1 MNNIN
6 SSNSKTVRK
15 HFLDCPQQQKELLD
29 SIYHN
34 VLEAI
39 FVVDLEADG
48 TFRYID
54 MNPAGKSLAGI
65 NEIAGKTA
73 SELFSPSVAATV
85 EAHYRECV
93 RSQSGITYEQCL
105 PFKGEDTWWSTSI
118 NPVTDREGTIYR
130 IIGRSIDI
138 SEAKAE
144 LHKRQEAEL
153 KLAEEK
159 RFLQILIDNLSD
171 GIVSCDSNGV
181 LRLFNE
187 TTRGFHGIA
196 ETPITADNW
205 AEHYNLYYPE
215 GKTMMV
221 KQDIP
226 LFRALKGESVRN
238 AKMTIIPQQGKP
250 RTILA
255 NGDPIFDDCG
265 EQIGAMAT
273 MKDITQQ
280 EKAEAEL
287 KKEKVFI
294 KAVLNSLPVGV
305 AACDNEGILALFNKT
320 SREIFNMPQKP
331 LPVEEL
337 SENYNLYYCDGETNL
352 KPEDIPLVRA
362 FAGETFTNVEL
373 MAVSKNGKAR
383 NLLSN
388 GCPIIDDRGEKIGAV
403 VTAMDFSRQKL
414 AEDALAELCQE
425 LGIEYERQNF
435 QSAKIDNVDNLL
447 LIAAKK
453 LRASNRELEQFAH
466 VIAHDIKAPL
476 RAIASLTQWLKED
489 LEDKL
494 DEDTRHNMNPIQSRV
509 HRLQNLIDDLLE
521 YSRVGRENTQ
531 AQKVVVKE
539 MLEDII
545 DALDTDCAI
554 AIEGEMPTFVTLL
567 VPLQQVF
574 SNLISNAIKHSD
586 RDNSKVAISVQD
598 IGDFYRFTVADN
610 GKGIDP
616 QYHQKIFAIFQSLTS
631 KDDKESTGIGLSIV
645 KKAVENQ
652 DGKVEVESQLGEGA
666 VFSFTWKK

>member
-1 MNNIN
+1 MDNIN
-6 SSNSKTVRK
+6 LSQEGTVKK

-34 VLEAI
+34 VREAI

-48 TFRYID
+48 TFRYVD
-54 MNPAGKSLAGI
+54 MNPAGKKLTGI
-65 NEIAGKTA
+65 NDISGKTV
-73 SELFSPSVAATV
+73 SELFSPSVTATI
-85 EAHYRECV
+85 EAHYQECA
-93 RSQSGITYEQCL
+93 RSQSSITYEECL
-105 PFKGEDTWWSTSI
+105 PFKGKDTWWSTSL
-118 NPVTDREGTIYR
+118 NPVTNQEGTTYR
-130 IIGRSIDI
+130 IIGRSIEI

-144 LHKRQEAEL
+144 LRKRQEAEL

-171 GIVSCDSNGV
+171 GVVCCDRDGV
-181 LRLFNE
+181 LKLFNE
-187 TTRGFHGIA
+187 TTRVFHGIA
-196 ETPITADNW
+196 ETPITADDW
-205 AEHYNLYYPE
+205 AKYYGLYYPD
-215 GKTMMV
+215 GKTIMA
-221 KQDIP
+221 KEDIP
-226 LFRALKGESVRN
+226 LFRALQGEAVRN
-238 AKMTIIPQQGKP
+238 AKMTIVPRQGKP
-250 RTILA
+250 RNILA
-255 NGDPIFDDCG
+255 NGDPIFDDLG

-287 KKEKVFI
+287 RKERVFI
-294 KAVLNSLPVGV
+294 KAVLDSLPVGI
-305 AACDNEGILALFNKT
+305 AACDAYGILALFNKI
-320 SREIFNMPQKP
+320 SRDIFGMPQKP
-331 LPVEEL
+331 LPAEQF
-337 SENYNLYYCDGETNL
+337 SKYYSLYYPDGETHL
-352 KPEDIPLVRA
+352 KQEDIPLVRA
-362 FAGETFTNVEL
+362 FAGETFTNAEL
-373 MAVSKNGKAR
+373 MAVPKNGKAR

-388 GCPIIDDRGEKIGAV
+388 GCPLIDDKGEKIGAV

-414 AEDALAELCQE
+414 AEDVLAELCQE
-425 LGIEYERQNF
+425 LGIKFERQNF

-466 VIAHDIKAPL
+466 VISHDLKAPL
-476 RAIASLTQWLKED
+476 RAISSLTRWLKED

-494 DEDTRHNMNPIQSRV
+494 DEDTRHNMNLIENRV

-521 YSRVGRENTQ
+521 YSRVGKENARVQ
-531 AQKVVVKE
+531 EVIVKQ

-545 DALDTDCAI
+545 EYSDTDCAI
-554 AIEGEMPTFVTLL
+554 AIEGEMPTFVTAL

-586 RDNSKVAISVQD
+586 RVNSQVTISVQD

-610 GKGIDP
+610 GQGIDP
-616 QYHQKIFAIFQSLTS
+616 QYHQKIFGIFQSLTS
-631 KDDKESTGIGLSIV
+631 RDDKESTGIGLSIV

-652 DGKVEVESQLGEGA
+652 NGTVEVKSQLGQGA
-666 VFSFTWKK
+666 AFSFTWKK